1 MKPNA
6 TRSTAIGEPA
16 LVTRRGALGRI
27 LVAGAAAGGLV
38 APRGT
43 LQAMEPV
50 PAHIALPPILAPAD
64 ALRELENGNERFVAG
79 RTIGPNR
86 NLARAK
92 DVASK
97 QAPFAAVLSCA
108 DSRVPVEILYDQGI
122 GDLFVCRV
130 AGNLVTPELLAS
142 LEFGTLVLG
151 AKALLV
157 LGHTSCGAV
166 SATIQAKA
174 VPGQIS
180 VLYRHI
186 HPAVERAGSAGVEA
200 VARENV
206 RMQVRLLTGSS
217 PVIAELLKEG
227 RLVVMGGIY
236 DLTTGRV
243 TLLDS

>member
-97 QAPFAAVLSCA
+97 QAPFA
-108 DSRVPVEILYDQGI
+108 EIG
-122 GDLFVCRV
+122 
-130 AGNLVTPELLAS
+130 
-142 LEFGTLVLG
+142 
-151 AKALLV
+151 
-157 LGHTSCGAV
+157 
-166 SATIQAKA
+166 
-174 VPGQIS
+174 
-180 VLYRHI
+180 
-186 HPAVERAGSAGVEA
+186 RAHV
-200 VARENV
+200 
-206 RMQVRLLTGSS
+206 
-217 PVIAELLKEG
+217 
-227 RLVVMGGIY
+227 
-236 DLTTGRV
+236 
-243 TLLDS
+243 